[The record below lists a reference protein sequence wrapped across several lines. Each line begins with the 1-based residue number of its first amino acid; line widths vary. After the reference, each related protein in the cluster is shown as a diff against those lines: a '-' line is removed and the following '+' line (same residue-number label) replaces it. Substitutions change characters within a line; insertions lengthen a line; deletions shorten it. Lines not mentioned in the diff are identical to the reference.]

1 MAVAPENRRFLVARF
16 LSRDGLS
23 RSMPAVDSGAC
34 GRTSA
39 ILAGAAAVIIVCAA
53 PLAAQD
59 ALPGQ
64 PAAELAPADAKPA
77 DSKPADEGASALA
90 RGNAS
95 VAVTNFTAALADTSL
110 ANDRRATLLND
121 RAVAYGRL
129 NQIKLAIDDFNAAA
143 LLFPEYAAVYN
154 NRGNLLLTL
163 GLPKES
169 IKDFDRAIVLAPGYA
184 AAFNNRAGAH
194 VKLGHMQE
202 AINDYTK
209 AVSLM
214 PTSPAPLTGRGRV
227 HLALLRPHA
236 ATRDFTRAVNLDARF
251 ASGYRNRAE
260 AKLAVQSYDEA
271 IEDLSRA
278 IAFDVANA
286 EIYNVRGQAYLA
298 LKNVASA
305 IKDFTQ
311 AIELNPKLVSAYQGR
326 GLAHGLAE
334 AYEEGYADLNKAIE
348 LDPRSSVAF
357 ALRAYVYKLNGQLDI
372 ALTDIETAQKL
383 GPDQPEVVWAL
394 AEVEEAQGQPDKAIT
409 HYRKALS
416 LRPGY
421 KDAVEGLLRVAGPD
435 ADQGDTVVQGA
446 GIEFWRVVLRAN
458 RYFAVNDQF
467 PQLTVPLEMLGEGK
481 PKLLEWEVKLPP
493 VKGIGVLRFNGGTVK
508 TAGGTEDIELVA
520 IVDFEASN
528 VVAIVPHK
536 QGPKTASWT
545 WETSRVVV
553 AAVDGT
559 TDEFN
564 LRNGAL
570 DLAGPAG
577 AAFTGQRRYGTG
589 AARGEKW
596 APWNEP
602 WAGGPGAQGPRPQRA
617 ATAPK
622 KKSKTLFDL
631 LFN

>member
-1 MAVAPENRRFLVARF
+1 M
-16 LSRDGLS
+16 
-23 RSMPAVDSGAC
+23 
-34 GRTSA
+34 
-39 ILAGAAAVIIVCAA
+39 
-53 PLAAQD
+53 
-59 ALPGQ
+59 
-64 PAAELAPADAKPA
+64 
-77 DSKPADEGASALA
+77 
-90 RGNAS
+90 
-95 VAVTNFTAALADTSL
+95 
-110 ANDRRATLLND
+110 
-121 RAVAYGRL
+121 
-129 NQIKLAIDDFNAAA
+129 
-143 LLFPEYAAVYN
+143 
-154 NRGNLLLTL
+154 
-163 GLPKES
+163 
-169 IKDFDRAIVLAPGYA
+169 
-184 AAFNNRAGAH
+184 
-194 VKLGHMQE
+194 
-202 AINDYTK
+202 
-209 AVSLM
+209 
-214 PTSPAPLTGRGRV
+214 
-227 HLALLRPHA
+227 RPHT

-286 EIYNVRGQAYLA
+286 DIYNVRGQAYLA
-298 LKNVASA
+298 LKNVPSA

-311 AIELNPKLVSAYQGR
+311 AIELNPRLASAYQGR
-326 GLAHGLAE
+326 GLAHGLAD
-334 AYEEGYADLNKAIE
+334 AFEEGYADLNKAIE

-394 AEVEEAQGQPDKAIT
+394 AEVEEAQGQAEKAIT

-421 KDAVEGLLRVAGPD
+421 KDASEGLLRVAGPD
-435 ADQGDTVVQGA
+435 ADPGDTVLQGA

-458 RYFAVNDQF
+458 RYFAVNEQF
-467 PQLTVPLEMLGEGK
+467 PLLAVALEMLGEGK
-481 PKLLEWEVKLPP
+481 PKLLEWEVKPPP

-508 TAGGTEDIELVA
+508 TASGAEDVELVA

-528 VVAIVPHK
+528 VIAIVPQK
-536 QGPKTASWT
+536 QGDKIATWT

-564 LRNGAL
+564 LRTGGFVAG
-570 DLAGPAG
+570 GPAG
-577 AAFTGQRRYGTG
+577 GAFAGQRRYGDGTAG
-589 AARGEKW
+589 GSKW

-602 WAGGPGAQGPRPQRA
+602 WAGGPNAQGSRPQRTA
-617 ATAPK
+617 APK

>member
-1 MAVAPENRRFLVARF
+1 MPNTSGLFWKLSLPRSAGLTALAFLVA
-16 LSRDGLS
+16 GLS
-23 RSMPAVDSGAC
+23 LLP
-34 GRTSA
+34 
-39 ILAGAAAVIIVCAA
+39 A

-59 ALPGQ
+59 AARPQ
-64 PAAELAPADAKPA
+64 PAEPRPPAAAAQPSVATPSTNGKPA
-77 DSKPADEGASALA
+77 EEGASALA
-90 RGNAS
+90 RGN
-95 VAVTNFTAALADTSL
+95 VAEAITSFTTALADTSL
-110 ANDRRATLLND
+110 SNDRRATLLND
-121 RAVAYGRL
+121 RAVAYAHL
-129 NQIKLAIDDFNAAA
+129 NQIKAAITDFNAATV
-143 LLFPEYAAVYN
+143 LFPEYAAVYN

-184 AAFNNRAGAH
+184 AAFNNRAGAY
-194 VKLGHMQE
+194 VKLGQPQD
-202 AINDYTK
+202 AIRDYTR
-209 AVSLM
+209 AIQLM
-214 PTSPAPLTGRGRV
+214 PASPAPLTGRGRV
-227 HLALLRPHA
+227 HLSLMRPHT

-298 LKNVASA
+298 LKNLASA
-305 IKDFTQ
+305 IKDFSQ
-311 AIELNPKLVSAYQGR
+311 AIDLNPKLASAYQSR

-334 AYEEGYADLNKAIE
+334 AYDEAYADLNKAIE
-348 LDPRSSVAF
+348 LDPRSSIAF

-394 AEVEEAQGQPDKAIT
+394 AELDEAQGQPAKAIA

-421 KDAVEGLLRVAGPD
+421 KDATEGLLRVAGPD
-435 ADQGDTVVQGA
+435 ADPGDTLVQGA

-458 RYFAVNDQF
+458 RYFAINDQF
-467 PQLTVPLEMLGEGK
+467 AQLSVPLEMLGEGK
-481 PKLLEWEVKLPP
+481 PKLIEWEVKPAP

-508 TAGGTEDIELVA
+508 TATGSEDIELVA
-520 IVDFEASN
+520 IIDFEASN
-528 VVAIVPHK
+528 VIAIVPHK
-536 QGPKTASWT
+536 QGAKTATWT
-545 WETSRVVV
+545 WESSRVVV

-564 LRNGAL
+564 LRNGAI
-570 DLAGPAG
+570 DIAGPAG
-577 AAFTGQRRYGTG
+577 AGGVSGFAGQRRYG
-589 AARGEKW
+589 ANAPQRGERW
-596 APWNEP
+596 APWNQP
-602 WAGGPGAQGPRPQRA
+602 WAGGSGAQGPRSQRTTSA
-617 ATAPK
+617 APK
-622 KKSKTLFDL
+622 KKAKTLFDL
-631 LFN
+631 LFH